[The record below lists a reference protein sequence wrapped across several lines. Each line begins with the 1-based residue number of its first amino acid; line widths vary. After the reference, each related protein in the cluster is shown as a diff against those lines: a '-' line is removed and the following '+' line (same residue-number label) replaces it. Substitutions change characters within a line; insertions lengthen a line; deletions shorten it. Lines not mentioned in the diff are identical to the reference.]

1 MHGFCSLSTSLLL
14 LLYVSHLLLGVIQT
28 PCDFDEVVGI
38 YPDIV
43 FSLFAFAICDMRLLW
58 YMCEWIKNIGNDNT
72 YILIYVGVIVVESCD
87 SVLYSVSI
95 AFKIYVSFK
104 K

>member
-14 LLYVSHLLLGVIQT
+14 LLDVSHLLLGVIQT

-43 FSLFAFAICDMRLLW
+43 FSLFAFCNMRLW
-58 YMCEWIKNIGNDNT
+58 YVCEWTKNIGNDNT
-72 YILIYVGVIVVESCD
+72 YILIYLGVIVVESCG

-95 AFKIYVSFK
+95 AFLRYMFR
-104 K
+104 